1 MPCKLLVKNI
11 ANAWSTGDV
20 IAVMEHTAPLGRLEL
35 KSKFIEMGGTH
46 ETWPRHF
53 VVVNITDVDK
63 SYYEYLLEENSQDLR
78 RYFITPQGHE
88 SPYYDELLQ
97 NAEITT
103 TSAVIDSL
111 VQDRGE

>member
-46 ETWPRHF
+46 ETWPRH
-53 VVVNITDVDK
+53 
-63 SYYEYLLEENSQDLR
+63 
-78 RYFITPQGHE
+78 
-88 SPYYDELLQ
+88 
-97 NAEITT
+97 
-103 TSAVIDSL
+103 
-111 VQDRGE
+111 